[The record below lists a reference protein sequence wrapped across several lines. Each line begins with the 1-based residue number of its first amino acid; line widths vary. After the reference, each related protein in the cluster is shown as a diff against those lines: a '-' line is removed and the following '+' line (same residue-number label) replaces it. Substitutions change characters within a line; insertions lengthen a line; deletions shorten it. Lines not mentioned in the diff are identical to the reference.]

1 MVGSIASV
9 MSSTIVNVA
18 VPDLMRHFHIGQE
31 RAQWVAAGFMAAM
44 TLSMLPTPW
53 LLARY
58 GYRHTYVGAIGLLM
72 VGGIVGGLAQHY
84 PLVLAMRVAE
94 GLAAGVLQVIPSI
107 IVLRAFDQSERGRAM
122 GIFGFGVVLAPAV
135 GPSVGGVLVEHLGW
149 RSIFFF
155 VVPFALWALW
165 LARRYLPVSAPGG
178 AAPGGRGETLDMV
191 GLGLAAVGVIGLL
204 NGLVHLHDASLHSA
218 AALLGTGALALAL
231 FVWHESRTPKPLLD
245 LGLFGSRP
253 FAMGGVVAFIYGM
266 GLFGSTY
273 LVPVFMQAAL
283 HFPPSQ
289 AGAALMPAGLVL
301 ALTIPIGG
309 RLADR
314 YPPYVLVASG
324 LTLLALSFALM
335 ATVGTATALWVLM
348 LWAVV
353 GRIGLGFVLPSLT
366 LGAMPGLGADAVP
379 QAASAISFLRQLGGA
394 AGVSLVGIFLEW
406 RLRLRAGA
414 GDAPLAAYADT
425 FWLVAALSS
434 VATLAAL
441 RMRPPPGAAAPR

>member
-1 MVGSIASV
+1 
-9 MSSTIVNVA
+9 
-18 VPDLMRHFHIGQE
+18 
-31 RAQWVAAGFMAAM
+31 
-44 TLSMLPTPW
+44 
-53 LLARY
+53 
-58 GYRHTYVGAIGLLM
+58 
-72 VGGIVGGLAQHY
+72 
-84 PLVLAMRVAE
+84 
-94 GLAAGVLQVIPSI
+94 
-107 IVLRAFDQSERGRAM
+107 
-122 GIFGFGVVLAPAV
+122 
-135 GPSVGGVLVEHLGW
+135 
-149 RSIFFF
+149 
-155 VVPFALWALW
+155 
-165 LARRYLPVSAPGG
+165 
-178 AAPGGRGETLDMV
+178 
-191 GLGLAAVGVIGLL
+191 
-204 NGLVHLHDASLHSA
+204 
-218 AALLGTGALALAL
+218 
-231 FVWHESRTPKPLLD
+231 
-245 LGLFGSRP
+245 
-253 FAMGGVVAFIYGM
+253 
-266 GLFGSTY
+266 
-273 LVPVFMQAAL
+273 
-283 HFPPSQ
+283 
-289 AGAALMPAGLVL
+289 MPAGLVL